1 LDFSV
6 QIVTPNGDLILQR
19 TKIND
24 QKEMVESEIEIRLT
38 DDRNFRST
46 VERNFVDS
54 TIEVKV
60 STENKSSSLNVV
72 IDPLTSKVF
81 KVDQLVYDQSAKS
94 TIIQVQTQTFYLKP
108 FIIKDT

>member
-94 TIIQVQTQTFYLKP
+94 TIIQVQTQTQKP
-108 FIIKDT
+108 FIIKIT